1 MAKTT
6 TKNVDATS
14 STSGSDEMSRPGLFV
29 PDSRIPLSLA
39 GALLA
44 TLSDGKSLSMSQLK
58 EVPLV
63 VKVLSAKKENSL
75 YTALS
80 RLMRRQVICKMGSR
94 YGLGVKGQ
102 YQVLRA
108 YVLAHQKNEHEAQVS
123 KSGAAHKAWDG
134 KWRVVVFDIPE
145 RQRQL
150 RDFLR
155 NTMKRLGAY
164 ELLRSFWVY
173 PYRMPEYIQKAVDSE
188 FYRGRAYLMTTSDI
202 AYDARL
208 KKEFKLF

>member
-1 MAKTT
+1 MTTITKKTDREE
-6 TKNVDATS
+6 V
-14 STSGSDEMSRPGLFV
+14 GGLLV
-29 PDSRIPLSLA
+29 TDSRIPLSLA

-58 EVPLV
+58 DAPLM

-80 RLMRRQVICKMGSR
+80 RLMRRQVICKIGSR
-94 YGLGVKGQ
+94 YALGIKGQ

-108 YVLAHQKNEHEAQVS
+108 YVLAHQRKERESLVS
-123 KSGAAHKAWDG
+123 QSGVMQKAWDG

-208 KKEFKLF
+208 KKAFKLF

>member
-6 TKNVDATS
+6 TKKVAKEVE
-14 STSGSDEMSRPGLFV
+14 TSGSSQGGGGGLLI
-29 PDSRIPLSLA
+29 PDNRVPLSLA

-58 EVPLV
+58 EAPLI
-63 VKVLSAKKENSL
+63 VKLLSAKKENSL

-80 RLMRRQVICKMGSR
+80 RLVRRQVVCKTGSR

-102 YQVLRA
+102 YHVLRA
-108 YVLAHQKNEHEAQVS
+108 YVLAHQKKEHEAQAS
-123 KSGAAHKAWDG
+123 KGDASPRMWDG

-173 PYRMPEYIQKAVDSE
+173 PYRMPEYIRKAVDSE
-188 FYRGRAYLMTTSDI
+188 FYRGRAHLMTTSDI
-202 AYDARL
+202 EYDARL
-208 KKEFKLF
+208 KKAFKLF